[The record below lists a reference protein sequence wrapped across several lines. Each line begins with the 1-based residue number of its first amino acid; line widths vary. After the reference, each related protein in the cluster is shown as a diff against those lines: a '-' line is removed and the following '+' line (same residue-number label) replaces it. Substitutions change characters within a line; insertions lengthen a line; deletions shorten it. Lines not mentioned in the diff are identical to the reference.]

1 MKDEKKH
8 INSIFSE
15 NGALSSI
22 PNYEHRPQQLEM
34 ARAVESALES
44 NSHLI
49 VEAPTGV
56 GKSLAYLIPAILHA
70 VSKGRKAIV
79 STHTKNLQEQLLL
92 KDIEL
97 VRTLIPVDFN
107 AALLKGRK
115 NYLCTT
121 RLQNA
126 LRHQRQLFDTD
137 ESNELLKLGEWAET
151 TRDGDLE
158 SLPFPLSP
166 AIRQQVCSEQGA
178 CSQKICGSECFF
190 QLAKARSRKADLI
203 VMNHALFF
211 TLLASQPP
219 RDGFFFDNDF
229 VIFDEAHTLE
239 AIAGMGIGKNLSRL
253 QVLYAIHRLYN
264 PRTKKGLLS
273 RVRKK
278 SIPQLCADAEDA
290 VNEFFNLV
298 TMAARRISPTSPA
311 IRVRSPQIVANLAD
325 PFLRQLQD
333 LVKELTKDTDSK
345 LSKEELTI
353 AQRLLWE
360 AQFLISEFLEQPD
373 PSLTYW
379 VELPEKGSKNVV
391 LRSAPTDISSSV
403 GPLLFREN
411 TSVILTSATLAVGGS
426 LDYIQH
432 RLGASAAET
441 LVLDT
446 PFDFRRQMK
455 MTICADIPPPDT
467 PDYERE
473 LPGWILSSIARSR
486 GRALVL
492 FTSAALMK
500 RMATALANRLREEGL
515 QLLVQGTGPSRY
527 HLLEEFKRDINSV
540 LFGLE
545 SFWMGIDVPGEA
557 LEHVVITRLPF
568 AVPDHPLIE
577 SRTELITQR
586 GGNAFLE
593 FTLPEAVIKLRQ
605 GVGRLIRS
613 TSDKGIVTVLD
624 SRIVSK
630 RYGQLFLRSLPP
642 CPVEVVSSTGEVVE
656 HERFE

>member
-1 MKDEKKH
+1 MNDEKKH
-8 INSIFSE
+8 VDSIFSE
-15 NGALSSI
+15 NGTLSSI

-34 ARAVESALES
+34 ARAVQAALES

-56 GKSLAYLIPAILHA
+56 GKSLAYLIPAIVHA
-70 VSKGRKAIV
+70 VTHGRKAIV
-79 STHTKNLQEQLLL
+79 STHTKNLQEQLLR

-97 VRTLIPVDFN
+97 ARTLLPFDFT

-115 NYLCTT
+115 NYVCTT

-126 LRHQRQLFDTD
+126 LSHHRQLFDTD
-137 ESNELLKLGEWAET
+137 ESNELLRVSEWAET
-151 TRDGDLE
+151 TPDGDLE
-158 SLPFPLSP
+158 SLPFPLS
-166 AIRQQVCSEQGA
+166 AGIRQQVSSEQGG

-190 QLAKARSRKADLI
+190 QRAKARARKADLI

-239 AIAGMGIGKNLSRL
+239 AIAGMGIGKNLSRY

-273 RVRKK
+273 RIRKK
-278 SIPQLCADAEDA
+278 NIRQLCSEAEEA
-290 VNEFFNLV
+290 VNEFFDSV
-298 TMAARRISPTSPA
+298 TNAARRISSLSTT
-311 IRVRSPQIVANLAD
+311 IRIRGPHLVANIAD
-325 PFLRQLQD
+325 THLEQLQD
-333 LVKELTKDTDSK
+333 LVKDLVKDSDSK
-345 LSKEELTI
+345 LSKEELAI

-360 AQFLISEFLEQPD
+360 AQLLIREFLEQPD
-373 PSLTYW
+373 TTLTYW
-379 VELPEKGSKNVV
+379 VEVSEKTSNNAV
-391 LRSAPTDISSSV
+391 LCSAPTDISTSV

-411 TSVILTSATLAVGGS
+411 TSVILTSATLAVGNT
-426 LDYIQH
+426 LDYIQR
-432 RLGASAAET
+432 RLGASSAET
-441 LVLDT
+441 LILDT
-446 PFDFRRQMK
+446 PFDFRRQMRI
-455 MTICADIPPPDT
+455 TIAGDIAPPDS

-473 LPGWILSSIARSR
+473 LPEWVLTSITRSR
-486 GRALVL
+486 GKALVL

-500 RMATALANRLREEGL
+500 RMATALRDSIRDEGL

-527 HLLEEFKRDINSV
+527 ELLEEFKRDINSV
-540 LFGLE
+540 LFGLD
-545 SFWMGIDVPGEA
+545 SFWGGIDVPGEA
-557 LEHVVITRLPF
+557 LEHVIVTRLPF

-586 GGNAFLE
+586 GGNAFFD
-593 FTLPEAVIKLRQ
+593 FTLPEAVIRLRQ

-613 TSDKGIVTVLD
+613 KSDKGIVTVLD
-624 SRIVSK
+624 SRIVSR
-630 RYGQLFLRSLPP
+630 RYGQLFLQSLPP
-642 CPVEVVSSTGEVVE
+642 STIEVVSSTGEVQE
-656 HERFE
+656 YERFE